1 MVMNNMNKHFI
12 LLLLA
17 LFTLPLIAQNS
28 GSFERRVL
36 IEEGTGTRCPNCPR
50 GFVGIKELKE
60 AYGDRAVVIAVHQFD
75 NRDPMYLRHS
85 NYPDCNFAGFPDC
98 IFNRDGYHY
107 DPLYGWDLG
116 SGSILDVAPSYFQST
131 TSTVDIQADAS
142 WNADSTAV
150 VGNATIESQ
159 TSGETYE
166 VQMVLVAD
174 SLTGSETYWYQSN
187 IYYNRDAQN
196 YPAGMADF
204 CEGGKYG
211 QGGFQWIYDD
221 VAIASSYSMGRT
233 QIPRI
238 NNLAPNTKAT
248 VSYTLALPVVG
259 EKYSTAAQDLLPAA
273 IRKDKVS
280 MVAIVTDSYGKVLNC
295 VKVGIMGS
303 NTNYVK
309 AVSADCRANND
320 VYSIDGHKLSGS
332 SLRNSSLL
340 PHNIY
345 IVNGKKIIAV
355 R

>member
-1 MVMNNMNKHFI
+1 MNNMNKHFI
-12 LLLLA
+12 LLLSA

-50 GFVGIKELKE
+50 GFVGIQELKE
-60 AYGDRAVVIAVHQFD
+60 TYGDRAVVIAVHQFD

-196 YPAGMADF
+196 YPALNG
-204 CEGGKYG
+204 
-211 QGGFQWIYDD
+211 
-221 VAIASSYSMGRT
+221 
-233 QIPRI
+233 
-238 NNLAPNTKAT
+238 
-248 VSYTLALPVVG
+248 YTMMWP
-259 EKYSTAAQDLLPAA
+259 
-273 IRKDKVS
+273 
-280 MVAIVTDSYGKVLNC
+280 
-295 VKVGIMGS
+295 
-303 NTNYVK
+303 
-309 AVSADCRANND
+309 
-320 VYSIDGHKLSGS
+320 
-332 SLRNSSLL
+332 
-340 PHNIY
+340 
-345 IVNGKKIIAV
+345 
-355 R
+355 

>member
-12 LLLLA
+12 LLLSA

-28 GSFERRVL
+28 SSFKRRVL

-60 AYGDRAVVIAVHQFD
+60 TYGDRAVVIAVHQYD

-166 VQMVLVAD
+166 VPMVLVAD

-196 YPAGMADF
+196 CPAGMADF

-211 QGGFQWIYDD
+211 QGGFKWVYDD

-233 QIPRI
+233 
-238 NNLAPNTKAT
+238 
-248 VSYTLALPVVG
+248 
-259 EKYSTAAQDLLPAA
+259 
-273 IRKDKVS
+273 
-280 MVAIVTDSYGKVLNC
+280 
-295 VKVGIMGS
+295 
-303 NTNYVK
+303 
-309 AVSADCRANND
+309 
-320 VYSIDGHKLSGS
+320 
-332 SLRNSSLL
+332 
-340 PHNIY
+340 
-345 IVNGKKIIAV
+345 
-355 R
+355 

>member
-1 MVMNNMNKHFI
+1 MNNMNKHFI
-12 LLLLA
+12 LLLSA

-28 GSFERRVL
+28 GGFERRVL

-50 GFVGIKELKE
+50 GFVGIQELKE

-85 NYPDCNFAGFPDC
+85 NYPDDC

-131 TSTVDIQADAS
+131 TSNVDIQADAS

-196 YPAGMADF
+196 YPR
-204 CEGGKYG
+204 YH
-211 QGGFQWIYDD
+211 
-221 VAIASSYSMGRT
+221 ASTTWLPT
-233 QIPRI
+233 QRQ
-238 NNLAPNTKAT
+238 L
-248 VSYTLALPVVG
+248 S
-259 EKYSTAAQDLLPAA
+259 A
-273 IRKDKVS
+273 IR
-280 MVAIVTDSYGKVLNC
+280 
-295 VKVGIMGS
+295 
-303 NTNYVK
+303 
-309 AVSADCRANND
+309 
-320 VYSIDGHKLSGS
+320 
-332 SLRNSSLL
+332 L
-340 PHNIY
+340 PY
-345 IVNGKKIIAV
+345 PL
-355 R
+355 